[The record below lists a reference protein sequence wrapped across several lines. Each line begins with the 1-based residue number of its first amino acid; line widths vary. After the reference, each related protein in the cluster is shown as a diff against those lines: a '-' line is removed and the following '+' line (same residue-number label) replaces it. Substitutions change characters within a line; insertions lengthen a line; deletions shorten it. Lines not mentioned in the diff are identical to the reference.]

1 VNSNP
6 QAPRTTLMRFYNAFA
21 HLDPAT
27 MAQCYAPEVQ
37 FRDEVF
43 SLDGR
48 DRVMAMWFMLCVSLD
63 GRGRVD
69 WKLNYRIVSV
79 DAQTARLHWSA
90 RYHFGTAGRPV
101 YNRIDSTFH
110 FNADGLITQHHDS
123 FNFWRWSRQ
132 ALGLSGLLLGWSPLL
147 RRQVRRRAQAGLN
160 RYVAALQV
168 PAAAERPPH

>member
-1 VNSNP
+1 
-6 QAPRTTLMRFYNAFA
+6 MRFYNAFA

-27 MAQCYAPEVQ
+27 MAQCYAPEAQ

-48 DRVMAMWFMLCVSLD
+48 DQVMSMWFMLCESLD

-90 RYHFGTAGRPV
+90 RYHFGPARATGVQP
-101 YNRIDSTFH
+101 D
-110 FNADGLITQHHDS
+110 
-123 FNFWRWSRQ
+123 
-132 ALGLSGLLLGWSPLL
+132 
-147 RRQVRRRAQAGLN
+147 RRNISLQRRRPDHAT
-160 RYVAALQV
+160 
-168 PAAAERPPH
+168 P